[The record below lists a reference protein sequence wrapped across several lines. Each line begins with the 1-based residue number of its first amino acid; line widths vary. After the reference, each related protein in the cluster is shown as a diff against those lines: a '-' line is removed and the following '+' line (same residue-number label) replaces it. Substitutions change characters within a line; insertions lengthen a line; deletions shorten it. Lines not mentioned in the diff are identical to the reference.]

1 MSVQQLLM
9 PRVFILLLLSA
20 LCLFSTAR
28 AAEPKSIAVMDF
40 ELINDMKDYDAP
52 EVTADQQRR
61 LKLISDL
68 MRSELTNRALYRV
81 LDNSKAADLIT
92 QLKKTYNLRECS
104 GCEIDI
110 GKAMGADRVMIA
122 WVQKVS
128 NLILNLNVEVKD
140 VSTDQIV
147 YNKSVDLRGNT
158 DTSWTRGIKY
168 MVDSI
173 AEKEQNLK

>member
-1 MSVQQLLM
+1 MSVQQLLL
-9 PRVFILLLLSA
+9 PRVLLLLLLSA
-20 LCLFSTAR
+20 LCLLSTAR

-40 ELINDMKDYDAP
+40 ELLNDMKDYDTP
-52 EVTADQQRR
+52 EVTADQERR
-61 LKLISDL
+61 RKMISDL
-68 MRSELTNRALYRV
+68 MRSELQNRGLYRV
-81 LDNSKAADLIT
+81 LDNSKAAGLIT
-92 QLKKTYNLRECS
+92 KLKKTYNLRDCS

-110 GKAMGADRVMIA
+110 GEALGADRVMIA

-128 NLILNLNVEVKD
+128 NLILNLNAEVKD
-140 VSTDQIV
+140 VSTGRIV